1 MMNDRNRW
9 KKIVMLAGA
18 LFTALILAVTVVVI
32 DGGSAS
38 FSLIPTAEAAGPGG
52 GGGGNGGG
60 GNGGGGSGGGS
71 GGTTKG
77 DLYGDMYILLRNPNG
92 EPIIIEGNEQV
103 VAFIDENVDGVLEPL
118 LNLDGE
124 RVAIP
129 YTVDGDL
136 ATTMLLDGVT
146 YTVYPGEVE
155 FGRLSVARSP
165 TKVIAHA
172 LEEALAKLTSGG
184 VVAVDATGRLTVD
197 GVAIDSPLENIALY
211 DEYMSHDNT
220 IPALIAEGIDLPAGF
235 APEALLAAAADKTGT
250 IIVDTVVY
258 INSVLGI
265 NTGGNYYDFSD
276 YDYDRAATWGNV
288 EVWVLVQTSPTTY
301 ELQKVNVYQTVF
313 NSENW
318 NNSTDPTFEN
328 GEDLGGADD
337 FAQKSDD
344 FLQVIEFV
352 HDNEAR

>member
-18 LFTALILAVTVVVI
+18 LFTALMLAVTVVVI

-60 GNGGGGSGGGS
+60 GSGGGS
-71 GGTTKG
+71 GGTAKG

-92 EPIIIEGNEQV
+92 EPIIIAGNEQV

-118 LNLDGE
+118 LTLDGE

-136 ATTMLLDGVT
+136 ATTMILDGVL
-146 YTVYPGEVE
+146 YNVYPGEVE

-265 NTGGNYYDFSD
+265 NTGENYYDFSD
-276 YDYDRAATWGNV
+276 YDYDRATTWGNV
-288 EVWVLVQTSPTTY
+288 KVWVLVQTSDTTY
-301 ELQKVNVYQTVF
+301 EAREVNVFETVF

-352 HDNEAR
+352 HDNEPR

>member
-1 MMNDRNRW
+1 
-9 KKIVMLAGA
+9 MLAGA
-18 LFTALILAVTVVVI
+18 FLSVLVFAMTMVVVEG
-32 DGGSAS
+32 DATS
-38 FSLIPTAEAAGPGG
+38 FSLLPTAQAAGPGNGGGG

-60 GNGGGGSGGGS
+60 GTGGGGGSDGGG
-71 GGTTKG
+71 TKKG
-77 DLYGDMYILLRNPNG
+77 DLYGDMYILLRDANG
-92 EPIIIEGNEQV
+92 EPIIIEGKEQV
-103 VAFIDENVDGVLEPL
+103 AAFTDENLDGVLEPL
-118 LNLDGE
+118 LDFDGE

-129 YTVDGDL
+129 YTADGDL
-136 ATTMLLDGVT
+136 DTTLVLGDVT

-165 TKVIAHA
+165 TKVLQHA

-211 DEYMSHDNT
+211 DAYMSNNNT
-220 IPALIAEGIDLPAGF
+220 IDGVTLPEGF
-235 APEALLAAAADKTGT
+235 APEALFAAAADKTGT

-265 NTGGNYYDFSD
+265 NTGGNYYDFSG
-276 YDYDRAATWGNV
+276 YDYDRAATWSGV
-288 EVWVLVQTSPTTY
+288 EVWVLVPTSPTTY
-301 ELQKVNVYQTVF
+301 ELQKVNVFQEVF
-313 NSENW
+313 GSEIW

-328 GEDLGGADD
+328 GDDLGGADD